1 MRSHILVL
9 PDTTKFSNKSFV
21 FKKSVVRKGL
31 PKVAVT
37 GLGAGG
43 PRFKSGRPDHNY
55 RRYFLQLIKIRLHR
69 KFRVEFR
76 QAGGLVPQVIQS
88 SRFAAFENSIRGK
101 DRRTNSQIIKP
112 SELIGQK
119 LLGMEKIQGTLRI
132 LSSEIFEIQIGD
144 RALGQLAL
152 RFAFRQFPHSVV

>member
-43 PRFKSGRPDHNY
+43 PRFKSGRPDQNISNQFLLI
-55 RRYFLQLIKIRLHR
+55 RNCYFTFYLPVEKPETAGLRL
-69 KFRVEFR
+69 
-76 QAGGLVPQVIQS
+76 
-88 SRFAAFENSIRGK
+88 
-101 DRRTNSQIIKP
+101 
-112 SELIGQK
+112 
-119 LLGMEKIQGTLRI
+119 
-132 LSSEIFEIQIGD
+132 
-144 RALGQLAL
+144 
-152 RFAFRQFPHSVV
+152 